1 MARDLVSVQGFPT
14 VLVRRGERMLMFLLM
29 FYQPSA
35 LSSEFTALSG
45 DTHTGSIW
53 LPSYELLLITQG
65 S

>member
-1 MARDLVSVQGFPT
+1 MPRDLVSVQGFPT

-53 LPSYELLLITQG
+53 PPSYELLLITQG

>member
-1 MARDLVSVQGFPT
+1 MV
-14 VLVRRGERMLMFLLM
+14 MFLLM

-53 LPSYELLLITQG
+53 PLSYELLLITQG